1 MVKFQNISSTNTVV
15 FAQIYNTG
23 SRRMSIPLCSEDQHS
38 IEAGLIG
45 PWPYGQIFLSLC
57 YNTKKRALAV
67 QIKRCTNLMAKDNNG
82 FSDPFIKL

>member
-1 MVKFQNISSTNTVV
+1 
-15 FAQIYNTG
+15 
-23 SRRMSIPLCSEDQHS
+23 MSIPLCSEDQHS

-57 YNTKKRALAV
+57 YNTKKRALVV